1 MNAETNLLQRD
12 PVCGMTVDPS
22 RAAATQDHAGKTY
35 YFCCRGC
42 QEKFR
47 AEPAKYLAPKPP
59 KPLMGIAPAPMAA
72 VQISPAPTHV
82 PPAPTQVQPP
92 TAPTPAVQREYTC
105 PMDPEVVQQGPGACP
120 KCGMALEPMVP
131 LAP

>member
-1 MNAETNLLQRD
+1 MNAQTNLMQRD

-22 RAAATQDHAGKTY
+22 RAAATQEHEGKTY

-47 AEPAKYLAPKPP
+47 AEPAKYLAPNPPKPP

-72 VQISPAPTHV
+72 VQISSAHAHV
-82 PPAPTQVQPP
+82 PPAPAPAQPAA
-92 TAPTPAVQREYTC
+92 APAAAGQRDYTC
-105 PMDPEVVQQGPGACP
+105 PMDPEVVHQGPGACP
-120 KCGMALEPMVP
+120 KCGMALEP
-131 LAP
+131 